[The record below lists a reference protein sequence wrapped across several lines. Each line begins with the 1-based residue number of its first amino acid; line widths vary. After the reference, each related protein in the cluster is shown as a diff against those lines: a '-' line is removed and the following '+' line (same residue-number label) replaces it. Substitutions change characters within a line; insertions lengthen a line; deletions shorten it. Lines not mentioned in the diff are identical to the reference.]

1 MSVPDADTLIRLAE
15 ILEVSVS
22 ELLGTKIEN
31 ENVASDVAEQLS
43 RINEQLAIKNR
54 RSRRI
59 WKIVAIILAVIVL
72 VNIFIAVFFSV
83 PDLNSNTQ
91 NNPLAISDE
100 TISIDI
106 LVGDYYIPDLKLP
119 EEHRPIGK
127 YGRMHREYLREVH
140 PARLNTL
147 TLTGELWTYLAD
159 LNEQAQERLD
169 TIMEQMK
176 ATEGVT
182 EELKRTRQMEW
193 VQRCNNIHNRA
204 EEIVLH
210 DIIYSYGSN

>member
-1 MSVPDADTLIRLAE
+1 M
-15 ILEVSVS
+15 
-22 ELLGTKIEN
+22 
-31 ENVASDVAEQLS
+31 
-43 RINEQLAIKNR
+43 
-54 RSRRI
+54 
-59 WKIVAIILAVIVL
+59 
-72 VNIFIAVFFSV
+72 
-83 PDLNSNTQ
+83 
-91 NNPLAISDE
+91 
-100 TISIDI
+100 
-106 LVGDYYIPDLKLP
+106 KLP

-140 PARLNTL
+140 PAKLNTL

-182 EELKRTRQMEW
+182 EELKRTQQMEW